1 MNGSVYKG
9 MSNLSSPY
17 QGIFFDLDGTLAD
30 TAPDL
35 VAATNLLLLARNL
48 PPKPYEFLRPY
59 ASAGARGL
67 LEGAFGI
74 GTDHP
79 EFIPLRDEF
88 FSNYEKALFVN
99 SKLFDG
105 MDHLLNQM
113 DEAKLPWGIV
123 TNKSERFTN
132 PLTDLMGLRQRAVST
147 ISGDTTPYSKPHPEP
162 ILHAARVANIDPT
175 KSIYVG
181 DDLRDVI
188 AGKAAGMLTIA
199 ATYGY
204 CGCKEPPEA
213 WGADFIINSPLDL
226 LPIIFPNQG

>member
-1 MNGSVYKG
+1 
-9 MSNLSSPY
+9 MSKLFSPY
-17 QGIFFDLDGTLAD
+17 AGIFFDLDGTLAD

-35 VAATNLLLLARNL
+35 VAATNKLLVARNL
-48 PPKPYEFLRPY
+48 TPKPYEFLRPY

-74 GTDHP
+74 SPDH
-79 EFIPLRDEF
+79 EDFVVLRDEF
-88 FSNYEKALFVN
+88 FSNYEKALLVD

-105 MDHLLNQM
+105 IDHLLDQM
-113 DEAKLPWGIV
+113 DAARLPWGII

-147 ISGDTTPYSKPHPEP
+147 VSGDTTPYSKPHPEP
-162 ILHAARVANIDPT
+162 ILHAARSSNIDPN

-181 DDLRDVI
+181 DDIRDVL
-188 AGKAAGMLTIA
+188 AGKAAGMKTVA
-199 ATYGY
+199 AAYGY

-213 WGADFIINSPLDL
+213 WGADYIANNPLDL
-226 LPIIFPNQG
+226 LQIIFPNRD